1 MSTIPGRG
9 QGEYSALSWT
19 AAASYVHVVCA
30 FLMTRVIFS
39 HRMGSTLAQAAGQAL
54 LLHLCGGQK

>member
-1 MSTIPGRG
+1 VN
-9 QGEYSALSWT
+9 T
-19 AAASYVHVVCA
+19 ARFHEQQQHHCVHVVCV

-54 LLHLCGGQK
+54 LLHLCGAQK